1 MSRWEDK
8 MRRVNAR
15 LVKRFSYDVIL
26 HLASGDKSVIG
37 VFDNPFSLSELG
49 DGGRIAD
56 SSPELYLKDEDA
68 VGLELRSLV
77 TVVGK
82 QWAIVSPPQPDSTGL
97 TKLILG
103 NYNGEQ
109 SKPIIQY

>member
-1 MSRWEDK
+1 MARWEDK

-26 HLASGDKSVIG
+26 HLPSGDKSVIG

-49 DGGRIAD
+49 NGGRIAD
-56 SSPELYLKDEDA
+56 SSPGLYLKDEDA
-68 VGLELRSLV
+68 IGLELRSLV

-82 QWAIVSPPQPDSTGL
+82 QWLIVSPPEPDSTGL

-103 NYNGEQ
+103 NYSGEQ
-109 SKPIIQY
+109 SKPVIRY

>member
-1 MSRWEDK
+1 MASWEEK

-15 LVKRFSYDVIL
+15 LVKRFSYDVVL
-26 HLASGDKSVIG
+26 HLPDGDKPVIG
-37 VFDNPFSLSELG
+37 VFDNPFNLSEVG
-49 DGGRIAD
+49 SGGLIAD
-56 SSPELYLKDEDA
+56 SNPELYLKDEDA
-68 VGLELRSLV
+68 VGLGMRSLV

-103 NYNGEQ
+103 NYNGNQ
-109 SKPIIQY
+109 TKPTIRY